1 MKMLMLATLNKN
13 EEIFA
18 GVFKKI
24 VGQIRAFENA
34 GIHCA
39 FSYIEDSYVV
49 YEDRLSG
56 VKYKET
62 YRGNKSYYEEV
73 SNIIIREQ
81 ITYIYIRKPMINFN
95 FIGFLKKLRYLG
107 QTKLI
112 LEIPTYPY
120 DYEKMNPVFRD
131 IDIYYRRQMEG
142 LVDLVVNY
150 HGYDEIF
157 GLPAISI
164 ENGGDFSD
172 IKISEKSKEEKKE
185 INLIMVASFAEWH
198 GLDRMVEGLGLY
210 YMDNPEEK
218 VILHL
223 VGSEQNQGVISLA
236 RAISKKYGIEDK
248 IVFYGFKTGEELDDI
263 FKDKDLAIAS
273 LGLHRINL
281 KSGSTLKEQEYYARG
296 LPVVASYKN
305 NLTDKKDFLY
315 RLELTADDSPVNINE
330 IISYLNKINQD
341 KDHKQEIRKFAEEN
355 YSWDNSLTP
364 VIKWIKNNS

>member
-1 MKMLMLATLNKN
+1 MKLLMLATLDKN
-13 EEIFA
+13 EDIFA
-18 GVFKKI
+18 GVFKKVI
-24 VGQIRAFENA
+24 GQTKAFKNA
-34 GIHCA
+34 GFPCI
-39 FSYIEDSYVV
+39 FSYIQNNYVIFEDQSN
-49 YEDRLSG
+49 DDI
-56 VKYKET
+56 YKVG
-62 YRGNKSYYEEV
+62 YGSNKSYYEV
-73 SNIIIREQ
+73 ISNVIIQEQ
-81 ITYIYIRKPMINFN
+81 ITHIYIRKPWINYN
-95 FIGFLKKLRYLG
+95 FIDFLKKLRYLG
-107 QTKLI
+107 QMKVI

-120 DYEKMNPVFRD
+120 DYEKMNPIFRD
-131 IDIYYRRQMEG
+131 IDKYYRRQMVG

-157 GLPAISI
+157 CLPAISI

-172 IKISEKSKEEKKE
+172 VEISENTKENLKE
-185 INLIMVASFAEWH
+185 INLIMVASFADWH

-210 YMDNPEEK
+210 YKGKSEEK

-236 RAISKKYGIEDK
+236 RAISKKFGIEDK
-248 IVFYGFKTGEELDDI
+248 IVLYGFKTGEELDDI

-315 RLELTADDSPVNINE
+315 RLELVADDSPVNINE